1 MISFKKNIIV
11 SILMVAVL
19 LSLNGCTNNK
29 KSQENEPPKQTTD
42 NPISNDTAIMDK
54 LNIIMQKADVTT
66 EGIIKFMDENIASLS
81 KQNASTLIMTLENSQ
96 KLLLAKMQDTFAENE
111 NIQKML
117 AKDYQGSLTE
127 SYINGIQEKVARD
140 SLLVIKNSGLKIETA
155 EGVYYP
161 VIDYGFFKKYRANV
175 SPDTAAYIDVMAIES
190 DKTPAKDAA
199 LRIGWDEII
208 IRASNQEDFLK
219 NYGNSTKAEDVR
231 TLLKKYLVFAL
242 YGANNTPLFSYENK
256 EMVPGAKQAYLQ
268 SIIDSNHGSFSKIM
282 TEYIDLLKK
291 NDYKLT
297 KEVDDYRKQAVEN
310 FR

>member
-1 MISFKKNIIV
+1 MINFKKNIIV
-11 SILMVAVL
+11 SILMVVVL
-19 LSLNGCTNNK
+19 LSLNGCINNK
-29 KSQENEPPKQTTD
+29 KSQEPPKQTMENTL
-42 NPISNDTAIMDK
+42 SNDTAIMDK

-66 EGIIKFMDENIASLS
+66 ESIIKFMDENIASLS
-81 KQNASTLIMTLENSQ
+81 KQNASTLIMTLEKSQ
-96 KLLLAKMQDTFAENE
+96 KLLLAKMQDAFAENE

-127 SYINGIQEKVARD
+127 NYINGIQEKVSRD
-140 SLLVIKNSGLKIETA
+140 LLLVVKNSGLKIETA
-155 EGVYYP
+155 EGIYYP
-161 VIDYGFFKKYRANV
+161 VIDYGFFKKYRGNV
-175 SPDTAAYIDVMAIES
+175 SPDIADYIDVMAIES

-199 LRIGWDEII
+199 LRIGWDEIL
-208 IRASNQEDFLK
+208 IRASNQENFLK

-242 YGANNTPLFSYENK
+242 YGANNTPLFSYDNK
-256 EMVPGAKQAYLQ
+256 EMVPEAKQAYLQ

-282 TEYIDLLKK
+282 IEYRELLKK
-291 NDYKLT
+291 NNYKLT

>member
-1 MISFKKNIIV
+1 MINFKNNIIV
-11 SILMVAVL
+11 SILMVVVL
-19 LSLNGCTNNK
+19 LSLNGCTNNR
-29 KSQENEPPKQTTD
+29 KSQEPPKQTMENT
-42 NPISNDTAIMDK
+42 ISNDTAIMDK

-66 EGIIKFMDENIASLS
+66 ESIIKFMDENIASLS
-81 KQNASTLIMTLENSQ
+81 KQNASTLIMTLEKSQ
-96 KLLLAKMQDTFAENE
+96 KLLLAKMQDAFAENE

-127 SYINGIQEKVARD
+127 SYINGIQEKVSRD
-140 SLLVIKNSGLKIETA
+140 LLLVVKNSGLKIETA

-161 VIDYGFFKKYRANV
+161 VIDYGFFKKYRGNV
-175 SPDTAAYIDVMAIES
+175 SPDIAAYIDVMAIES
-190 DKTPAKDAA
+190 DKTPDKDAA
-199 LRIGWDEII
+199 LRIGWDEIL

-242 YGANNTPLFSYENK
+242 YGANNTPLFSYDNK
-256 EMVPGAKQAYLQ
+256 EMVPAAKQAYLQ
-268 SIIDSNHGSFSKIM
+268 AIIDSNHGSFSKIM
-282 TEYIDLLKK
+282 TEYINLLKK